1 MYFKNYI
8 QTEKIYIGSTNNLV
22 RRIEDHNN
30 GNTRSTKYFVPWK
43 LVYFEEYPTKK
54 EAIIRERQLKK
65 WKNRIRIEELI
76 NK

>member
-1 MYFKNYI
+1 
-8 QTEKIYIGSTNNLV
+8 
-22 RRIEDHNN
+22 
-30 GNTRSTKYFVPWK
+30 
-43 LVYFEEYPTKK
+43 VYFEEYPTKK